1 MAGWQEVLKIV
12 GMLGVIFFVMGWLMP
27 KLGLFFS

>member
-12 GMLGVIFFVMGWLMP
+12 GMLCVIFFAMGWLMP
-27 KLGLFFS
+27 KLGIFFS

>member
-12 GMLGVIFFVMGWLMP
+12 GMLGVIFFVMGWVMP